1 MTDPVKKLLAVEDYA
16 EFIAMLRTY
25 ANVDAEALKR
35 EWKAM
40 RAAPAPAPKKTTTNR
55 SMAAAPKKKVIVE
68 TAVET
73 EE

>member
-1 MTDPVKKLLAVEDYA
+1 MTDPIKKLLAVEDYS

-40 RAAPAPAPKKTTTNR
+40 RAAPSPTPKKTTTNR

-68 TAVET
+68 TAIET